1 MIGQPIVGSIEIEP
15 LVFDACPKIPLP
27 GDKESMS
34 VAKIIVE
41 RVAVA
46 ELAVVVEE
54 TAVSGVVHLVIKKI
68 AMIFIRWRGRR
79 LGLIYRGASDDGG
92 DGDEKQAD
100 KAQLYVFHRL
110 RRLGYISD
118 KPANPDVSA
127 QKNSGKVIIRES
139 RESLRHA
146 TSRAPSRSAPTQVWC
161 NPRLRFRL
169 IVLEREGFSV

>member
-27 GDKESMS
+27 GDEESMS

-54 TAVSGVVHLVIKKI
+54 TAVSGVVHLVIKNI

-79 LGLIYRGASDDGG
+79 LGLICRGASDDGG

-127 QKNSGKVIIRES
+127 QKNSGKVIVREY
-139 RESLRHA
+139 REPLRC
-146 TSRAPSRSAPTQVWC
+146 TQQPASSGGRTESGFWR
-161 NPRLRFRL
+161 PQRRFHL
-169 IVLEREGFSV
+169 IISNRKSFSV

>member
-79 LGLIYRGASDDGG
+79 LGFESRGSGNGG
-92 DGDEKQAD
+92 RGGTEKQAD
-100 KAQLYVFHRL
+100 KEQSYVFHRL
-110 RRLGYISD
+110 RCGHR
-118 KPANPDVSA
+118 
-127 QKNSGKVIIRES
+127 
-139 RESLRHA
+139 
-146 TSRAPSRSAPTQVWC
+146 
-161 NPRLRFRL
+161 
-169 IVLEREGFSV
+169 

>member
-27 GDKESMS
+27 GDEESMS

-54 TAVSGVVHLVIKKI
+54 TAIAGVVQFVIKKI
-68 AMIFIRWRGRR
+68 AVIFIRWRRGG
-79 LGLIYRGASDDGG
+79 LGLVRRGPGDDWG
-92 DGDEKQAD
+92 DGNGNQAGKEQSD
-100 KAQLYVFHRL
+100 VFRRS

-118 KPANPDVSA
+118 EPAIPDVSA
-127 QKNSGKVIIRES
+127 QNNSGRVI
-139 RESLRHA
+139 
-146 TSRAPSRSAPTQVWC
+146 
-161 NPRLRFRL
+161 
-169 IVLEREGFSV
+169 